1 MKRFLLVVCF
11 SFLTVS
17 IFAQT
22 QSLGMYSVD
31 YKLLI
36 ALHPKM
42 ANYDMVIE
50 RHLRSDLDFANMEK
64 LNDVNMKIA
73 SLSIDANRKAEKV
86 MREYDRVAAE
96 LAKIENRMSGNLLE
110 FDQER
115 KQFQG
120 DNTQRSQLVKIAQL
134 KSQQRGYEEQI
145 IKIWDD
151 VMNPLYLSRAQS
163 RQIVEAS
170 LAEIDLILEGLSRQ
184 MGGALIIDSDYQ
196 GVQFAPD
203 RVTAAPVV
211 GAPPLSIRLYQSL
224 LNSTLIGDVP
234 DVYKRDPELSMYAS
248 GMRKDIED
256 AFDRNVAMQISKS
269 PLFGK
274 TAGIRG
280 RMVLAGG
287 QNMDLTRQVVESLF
301 KKYAVRAD
309 IANRIL
315 SQIK

>member
-1 MKRFLLVVCF
+1 MKRFIVVCF
-11 SFLTVS
+11 SIMAVS
-17 IFAQT
+17 LFAQT
-22 QSLGMYSVD
+22 QPTGMFSVD

-50 RHLRSDLDFANMEK
+50 RHLRSDLDFTNMEK

-86 MREYDRVAAE
+86 MRDYDRVSAE

-120 DNTQRSQLVKIAQL
+120 DNTQKSQLVKMTQLKAQL
-134 KSQQRGYEEQI
+134 RGYDEQI
-145 IKIWDD
+145 VKIWDD
-151 VMNPLYLSRAQS
+151 VMNPLYLSRSQS
-163 RQIVEAS
+163 RQIVESA

-234 DVYKRDPELSMYAS
+234 DVYKKDPELSMYAS

-287 QNMDLTRQVVESLF
+287 KNMDLTRQVVENLF